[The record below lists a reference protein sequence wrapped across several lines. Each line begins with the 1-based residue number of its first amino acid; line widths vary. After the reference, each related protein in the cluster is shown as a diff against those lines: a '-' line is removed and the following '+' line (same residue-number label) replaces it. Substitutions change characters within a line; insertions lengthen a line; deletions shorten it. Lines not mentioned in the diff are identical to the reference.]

1 MVVIDV
7 KRHLIEMRFAFF
19 ISGCLVLG
27 AGCLVVLC
35 FDFDNFIN

>member
-19 ISGCLVLG
+19 ISGAWWFFVLT
-27 AGCLVVLC
+27 LTIL
-35 FDFDNFIN
+35 